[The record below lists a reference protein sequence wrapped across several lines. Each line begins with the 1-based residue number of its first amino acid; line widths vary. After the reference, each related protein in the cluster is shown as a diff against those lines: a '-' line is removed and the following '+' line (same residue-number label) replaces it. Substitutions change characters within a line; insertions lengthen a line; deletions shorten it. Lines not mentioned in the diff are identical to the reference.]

1 MRIAIAPPKS
11 GLQDYI
17 DWLSLHFS
25 ISVLAPDDDLSQYDG
40 LVLTGGAD
48 IGKNLER
55 DKVEKIY
62 LDRALFLGIP
72 VLGICRGMQL
82 VNVYLG
88 GTLLDDI
95 DETTCNHGLDRELL
109 ATEGM
114 KITQMPSSFHDLF
127 LKDNVIKVN
136 SRHHQA
142 IDKLADG
149 LKTTGVANDGIIEM
163 AENNQFLLVQWHPER
178 PEVRDHICSKM
189 VIEKFT
195 EMINDTQKDHNKTK
209 LFNKA

>member
-25 ISVLAPDDDLSQYDG
+25 ISVLEPGEDLEPYQG

-48 IGKNLER
+48 IGKNQER
-55 DKVEKIY
+55 DRIEKIY
-62 LDRALFLGIP
+62 LDRALCLGIP

-82 VNVYLG
+82 VNIYLG
-88 GTLLDDI
+88 GTLIEDI
-95 DETTCNHGLDRELL
+95 EETLCNHGLDRELL

-114 KITQMPSSFHDLF
+114 RISTMPSSFHDVF
-127 LKDNVIKVN
+127 FENTVIKVN

-142 IDKLADG
+142 INKLADS
-149 LKTTGVANDGIIEM
+149 LLATGVATDGIIEM
-163 AENNQFLLVQWHPER
+163 AENDQFILVQWHPER
-178 PEVRDHICSKM
+178 PEVRNDICSKM
-189 VIEKFT
+189 VIEKFF
-195 EMINDTQKDHNKTK
+195 NLLNGKKYKD
-209 LFNKA
+209 

>member
-25 ISVLAPDDDLSQYDG
+25 ISVLEPGEDLEPYQG

-48 IGKNLER
+48 IGKNQER
-55 DKVEKIY
+55 DRIEKIY
-62 LDRALFLGIP
+62 LDRALCLGIP

-88 GTLLDDI
+88 GTLIEDI
-95 DETTCNHGLDRELL
+95 EETLCNHGLDRELL

-114 KITQMPSSFHDLF
+114 RISTMPSSFHDVF
-127 LKDNVIKVN
+127 FENTVIKVN

-142 IDKLADG
+142 IDKLADS
-149 LKTTGVANDGIIEM
+149 LLATGVATDGIIEI
-163 AENNQFLLVQWHPER
+163 AENDQFILVQWHPER
-178 PEVRDHICSKM
+178 PEVRNDICSKM
-189 VIEKFT
+189 IIEKFSSLLN
-195 EMINDTQKDHNKTK
+195 EKKYKD
-209 LFNKA
+209 

>member
-25 ISVLAPDDDLSQYDG
+25 ISVLEPGEDLEPYQG

-48 IGKNLER
+48 IGKNPER
-55 DKVEKIY
+55 DRIEKIY
-62 LDRALFLGIP
+62 LDRALCLGIP

-88 GTLLDDI
+88 GTLIEDI
-95 DETTCNHGLDRELL
+95 EETLCNHGLDRELL

-114 KITQMPSSFHDLF
+114 RISTMPSSFHDVF
-127 LKDNVIKVN
+127 FENTVIKVN

-142 IDKLADG
+142 IDKLADS
-149 LKTTGVANDGIIEM
+149 LLATGIAADGIIEM
-163 AENNQFLLVQWHPER
+163 AENEQFILVQWHPER
-178 PEVRDHICSKM
+178 PEVRNDICSKM
-189 VIEKFT
+189 VIEKFSSLLN
-195 EMINDTQKDHNKTK
+195 EKEYKDQTK
-209 LFNKA
+209 YH

>member
-25 ISVLAPDDDLSQYDG
+25 ISILEPGEDLEPYQG

-48 IGKNLER
+48 IGKNQER
-55 DKVEKIY
+55 DRIEKIY
-62 LDRALFLGIP
+62 LDRALCLGIP

-88 GTLLDDI
+88 GTLIEDI
-95 DETTCNHGLDRELL
+95 EETLCNHGLDRELL

-114 KITQMPSSFHDLF
+114 RISTMPSSFHDVF
-127 LKDNVIKVN
+127 FENTVIKVN

-142 IDKLADG
+142 IDKLADS
-149 LKTTGVANDGIIEM
+149 LLATGVATDGIIEI
-163 AENNQFLLVQWHPER
+163 AENDQFILVQWHPER
-178 PEVRDHICSKM
+178 PEVRNDICSKI
-189 VIEKFT
+189 VIEKFSSLLN
-195 EMINDTQKDHNKTK
+195 EKQYKD
-209 LFNKA
+209 

>member
-25 ISVLAPDDDLSQYDG
+25 ISVLEPGEDLEPYQG

-48 IGKNLER
+48 IGKNQER
-55 DKVEKIY
+55 DRIEKIY
-62 LDRALFLGIP
+62 LDRALCLGIP

-88 GTLLDDI
+88 GTLIEDI
-95 DETTCNHGLDRELL
+95 EETLCNHGLDRELL

-114 KITQMPSSFHDLF
+114 RISTMPSSFHDVF
-127 LKDNVIKVN
+127 FENTVIKVN

-142 IDKLADG
+142 IDKLADS
-149 LKTTGVANDGIIEM
+149 LLATGVAADGIIEI
-163 AENNQFLLVQWHPER
+163 AENDQFILVQWHPER
-178 PEVRDHICSKM
+178 PEVRNDICSKM
-189 VIEKFT
+189 VIEKFYSLLN
-195 EMINDTQKDHNKTK
+195 EKEYKD
-209 LFNKA
+209 

>member
-25 ISVLAPDDDLSQYDG
+25 ISVLEPGEDLEPYQG

-48 IGKNLER
+48 IGKNQER
-55 DKVEKIY
+55 DRIEKIY
-62 LDRALFLGIP
+62 LDRALCLGIP

-88 GTLLDDI
+88 GTLIEDI
-95 DETTCNHGLDRELL
+95 EETLCNHGLDRELL

-114 KITQMPSSFHDLF
+114 RISTMPSSFHDVF
-127 LKDNVIKVN
+127 FENTVIKVN

-142 IDKLADG
+142 IDKLADS
-149 LKTTGVANDGIIEM
+149 LLATGIAADGIIEI
-163 AENNQFLLVQWHPER
+163 AENDQFILVQWHPER
-178 PEVRDHICSKM
+178 PEVRNDICSKM
-189 VIEKFT
+189 VIEKFSSLLN
-195 EMINDTQKDHNKTK
+195 EKKFKD
-209 LFNKA
+209 

>member
-25 ISVLAPDDDLSQYDG
+25 ISILEPGEDLEPYQG

-48 IGKNLER
+48 IGKNQER
-55 DKVEKIY
+55 DRIEKIY
-62 LDRALFLGIP
+62 LDRALCLGIP

-88 GTLLDDI
+88 GTLIEDI
-95 DETTCNHGLDRELL
+95 EETLCNHGLDRELL

-114 KITQMPSSFHDLF
+114 RISTMPSSFHDVF
-127 LKDNVIKVN
+127 FENTVIKVN

-142 IDKLADG
+142 IDKLADS
-149 LKTTGVANDGIIEM
+149 LLATGIAADGIIEI
-163 AENNQFLLVQWHPER
+163 AENDQFILVQWHPER
-178 PEVRDHICSKM
+178 PEVRNDICSKM
-189 VIEKFT
+189 VIEKFSSLLN
-195 EMINDTQKDHNKTK
+195 EKKYKD
-209 LFNKA
+209 

>member
-25 ISVLAPDDDLSQYDG
+25 ISVLEPGEDLEPYQG

-48 IGKNLER
+48 IGKNQER
-55 DKVEKIY
+55 DRIEKIY
-62 LDRALFLGIP
+62 LDRALCLGIP

-88 GTLLDDI
+88 GTLIEDI
-95 DETTCNHGLDRELL
+95 EETLCNHGLDRELL

-114 KITQMPSSFHDLF
+114 RISTMPSSFHDVF
-127 LKDNVIKVN
+127 FENTVIKVN

-142 IDKLADG
+142 IDKLADS
-149 LKTTGVANDGIIEM
+149 LLTTGVATDGIIEM
-163 AENNQFLLVQWHPER
+163 AENDQFILVQWHPER
-178 PEVRDHICSKM
+178 PEVRNDICSKFI
-189 VIEKFT
+189 IEKF
-195 EMINDTQKDHNKTK
+195 NYP
-209 LFNKA
+209 

>member
-25 ISVLAPDDDLSQYDG
+25 ISVLEPGEDLEPYQG

-48 IGKNLER
+48 IGKNQER
-55 DKVEKIY
+55 DRIEKIY
-62 LDRALFLGIP
+62 LDRALCLGIP

-88 GTLLDDI
+88 GTLIEDI
-95 DETTCNHGLDRELL
+95 EETLCNHGLDRELL

-114 KITQMPSSFHDLF
+114 RISTMPSSFHDVF
-127 LKDNVIKVN
+127 FENTVIKVN

-142 IDKLADG
+142 IDKLADS
-149 LKTTGVANDGIIEM
+149 LLATGVATDGIIEI
-163 AENNQFLLVQWHPER
+163 AENDQFILVQWHPER
-178 PEVRDHICSKM
+178 PEVRNDICSKM
-189 VIEKFT
+189 VIEKFSSLLN
-195 EMINDTQKDHNKTK
+195 EKKYKD
-209 LFNKA
+209 

>member
-25 ISVLAPDDDLSQYDG
+25 ISVLEPGEDLEPYQG

-48 IGKNLER
+48 IGKNQER
-55 DKVEKIY
+55 DRIEKIY
-62 LDRALFLGIP
+62 LDRALCLGIP

-88 GTLLDDI
+88 GTLIEDI
-95 DETTCNHGLDRELL
+95 EETLCNHGLDRELL

-114 KITQMPSSFHDLF
+114 RISTMPSSFHDVF
-127 LKDNVIKVN
+127 FENTVIKVN

-142 IDKLADG
+142 IDKLADS
-149 LKTTGVANDGIIEM
+149 LLATGIAADGIIEI
-163 AENNQFLLVQWHPER
+163 AENDQFILVQWHPER
-178 PEVRDHICSKM
+178 PEVRNDICSKM
-189 VIEKFT
+189 VIEKFSSLLN
-195 EMINDTQKDHNKTK
+195 EKKYKD
-209 LFNKA
+209 

>member
-25 ISVLAPDDDLSQYDG
+25 ISVLEPGEDLEPYQG

-48 IGKNLER
+48 IGKNQER
-55 DKVEKIY
+55 DRIEKIY
-62 LDRALFLGIP
+62 LDRALCLGIP

-88 GTLLDDI
+88 GTLIEDI
-95 DETTCNHGLDRELL
+95 EETLCNHGLDRELL

-114 KITQMPSSFHDLF
+114 RISTMPSSFHDVF
-127 LKDNVIKVN
+127 FENTVIKVN

-142 IDKLADG
+142 IDKLADS
-149 LKTTGVANDGIIEM
+149 LLATGVATDGIIEM
-163 AENNQFLLVQWHPER
+163 AENDQFILVQWHPER
-178 PEVRDHICSKM
+178 PEVRNDICSKM
-189 VIEKFT
+189 VIEKFFNLLS
-195 EMINDTQKDHNKTK
+195 EKEYKD
-209 LFNKA
+209 

>member
-25 ISVLAPDDDLSQYDG
+25 ISILEPGEDLEPYQG

-48 IGKNLER
+48 IGKNQER
-55 DKVEKIY
+55 DRIEKIY
-62 LDRALFLGIP
+62 LDRALCLGIP

-88 GTLLDDI
+88 GTLIEDI
-95 DETTCNHGLDRELL
+95 EETLCNHGLDRELL

-114 KITQMPSSFHDLF
+114 RISTMPSSFHDVF
-127 LKDNVIKVN
+127 FENTVIKVN

-142 IDKLADG
+142 IDKLADS
-149 LKTTGVANDGIIEM
+149 LLATGIAADGIIEI
-163 AENNQFLLVQWHPER
+163 AENDQFILVQWHPER
-178 PEVRDHICSKM
+178 PEVRNDICSKM
-189 VIEKFT
+189 VIEKFSSLL
-195 EMINDTQKDHNKTK
+195 NGKKYKD
-209 LFNKA
+209 

>member
-25 ISVLAPDDDLSQYDG
+25 IGVLESDDDLESYQG

-48 IGKNLER
+48 IGKNPER
-55 DKVEKIY
+55 DRIEKIY

-88 GTLLDDI
+88 GTLIEDI
-95 DETTCNHGLDRELL
+95 EETLCNHGLDRELL
-109 ATEGM
+109 AVEGM
-114 KITQMPSSFHDLF
+114 RISTMPSSFHDVF
-127 LKDNVIKVN
+127 FENTVIKVN

-149 LKTTGVANDGIIEM
+149 LTSTGIAADGIIEM
-163 AENNQFLLVQWHPER
+163 AENEQFILVQWHPER
-178 PEVRDHICSKM
+178 PEVRNDICSKM
-189 VIEKFT
+189 VIEKFSSLLN
-195 EMINDTQKDHNKTK
+195 EKECKDQTK
-209 LFNKA
+209 YH

>member
-1 MRIAIAPPKS
+1 MHIAIAPPKS

-25 ISVLAPDDDLSQYDG
+25 ISVLTPDDDLSKYDG

-55 DKVEKIY
+55 DRIEKIY
-62 LDRALFLGIP
+62 LDRALDLGIP
-72 VLGICRGMQL
+72 ILGICRGMQL

-95 DETTCNHGLDRELL
+95 EETVCKHGFDRELL
-109 ATEGM
+109 STDGM
-114 KITQMPSSFHDLF
+114 RLSQMPSSFHDL
-127 LKDNVIKVN
+127 LLEDITIKIN

-142 IDKLADG
+142 IDKLAEG
-149 LKTTGVANDGIIEM
+149 LKSTGVAADGIIEM
-163 AENNQFLLVQWHPER
+163 AENDQFLLVQWHPER
-178 PEVRDHICSKM
+178 PEVRDHICSKL
-189 VIEKFT
+189 VIEKFNDL
-195 EMINDTQKDHNKTK
+195 INVKKGYSGT
-209 LFNKA
+209 

>member
-25 ISVLAPDDDLSQYDG
+25 ISVLEPGEDLEPYQG

-48 IGKNLER
+48 IGKNQER
-55 DKVEKIY
+55 DRIEKIY
-62 LDRALFLGIP
+62 LDRALCLGIP

-88 GTLLDDI
+88 GTLIEDI
-95 DETTCNHGLDRELL
+95 EETLCNHGLDRELL

-114 KITQMPSSFHDLF
+114 RISTMPSSFHDVF
-127 LKDNVIKVN
+127 FENTVIKVN

-142 IDKLADG
+142 IDKLADS
-149 LKTTGVANDGIIEM
+149 LLATGVATDGIIEI
-163 AENNQFLLVQWHPER
+163 AENDQFILVQWHPER
-178 PEVRDHICSKM
+178 PEVRNDICSKM
-189 VIEKFT
+189 VIEKFSSLLN
-195 EMINDTQKDHNKTK
+195 EKKFKD
-209 LFNKA
+209 

>member
-25 ISVLAPDDDLSQYDG
+25 ISVLEPGEDLEPYQG

-48 IGKNLER
+48 IGKNQER
-55 DKVEKIY
+55 DRIEKIY
-62 LDRALFLGIP
+62 LDRALCLGIP

-88 GTLLDDI
+88 GTLIEDI
-95 DETTCNHGLDRELL
+95 EETLCNHGLDRELL

-114 KITQMPSSFHDLF
+114 RISTMPSSFHDVF
-127 LKDNVIKVN
+127 FENTVIKVN

-142 IDKLADG
+142 IDKLADS
-149 LKTTGVANDGIIEM
+149 LLATGVATDGIIEI
-163 AENNQFLLVQWHPER
+163 AENDQFILVQWHPER
-178 PEVRDHICSKM
+178 PEVRNDICSKI
-189 VIEKFT
+189 VIEKFSSLLN
-195 EMINDTQKDHNKTK
+195 EKQYKD
-209 LFNKA
+209 

>member
-25 ISVLAPDDDLSQYDG
+25 ISVLEPGEDLELYQG

-48 IGKNLER
+48 IGKNQER
-55 DKVEKIY
+55 DRIEKIY
-62 LDRALFLGIP
+62 LDRALCLGIP

-88 GTLLDDI
+88 GTLIEDI
-95 DETTCNHGLDRELL
+95 EETLCNHGLDRELL

-114 KITQMPSSFHDLF
+114 RISTMPSSFHDVF
-127 LKDNVIKVN
+127 FENTVIKVN

-142 IDKLADG
+142 IDKLADS
-149 LKTTGVANDGIIEM
+149 LLATGVAADGIIEI
-163 AENNQFLLVQWHPER
+163 AENDQFILVQWHPER
-178 PEVRDHICSKM
+178 PEVRNDICSKM
-189 VIEKFT
+189 VIEKFYSLLN
-195 EMINDTQKDHNKTK
+195 EKEYKD
-209 LFNKA
+209 

>member
-25 ISVLAPDDDLSQYDG
+25 ISVLEPGEDLEPYQG

-48 IGKNLER
+48 IGKNQER
-55 DKVEKIY
+55 DRIEKIY
-62 LDRALFLGIP
+62 LDRALCLGIP

-88 GTLLDDI
+88 GTLIEDI
-95 DETTCNHGLDRELL
+95 EETLCNHGLDRELL

-114 KITQMPSSFHDLF
+114 RISTMPSSFHDVF
-127 LKDNVIKVN
+127 FENTVIKVN

-142 IDKLADG
+142 IDKLADS
-149 LKTTGVANDGIIEM
+149 LLATGVATDGIIEI
-163 AENNQFLLVQWHPER
+163 AENDQFILVQWHPER
-178 PEVRDHICSKM
+178 PEVRNDICSKI
-189 VIEKFT
+189 VIEKFSSLLN
-195 EMINDTQKDHNKTK
+195 EKEYKD
-209 LFNKA
+209 

>member
-25 ISVLAPDDDLSQYDG
+25 ISVLEPGEDLEPYQG

-48 IGKNLER
+48 IGKNQER
-55 DKVEKIY
+55 DRIEKIY
-62 LDRALFLGIP
+62 LDRALCLGIP

-88 GTLLDDI
+88 GTLIEDI
-95 DETTCNHGLDRELL
+95 EETLCNHGLDRELL

-114 KITQMPSSFHDLF
+114 RISIMPSSFHDVF
-127 LKDNVIKVN
+127 FENTVIKVN

-142 IDKLADG
+142 IDKLADS
-149 LKTTGVANDGIIEM
+149 LLATGVATDGIIEM
-163 AENNQFLLVQWHPER
+163 AENEQFILVQWHPER
-178 PEVRDHICSKM
+178 PEVRNDICSKM
-189 VIEKFT
+189 VIEKFSSLLN
-195 EMINDTQKDHNKTK
+195 EKEYKDQTK
-209 LFNKA
+209 YH

>member
-25 ISVLAPDDDLSQYDG
+25 ISVLEPGEDLEPYQG

-48 IGKNLER
+48 IGKNQER
-55 DKVEKIY
+55 DRIEKIY
-62 LDRALFLGIP
+62 LDRALCLGIP

-88 GTLLDDI
+88 GTLIEDI
-95 DETTCNHGLDRELL
+95 EETLCNHGLDRELL

-114 KITQMPSSFHDLF
+114 RISTMPSSFHDVF
-127 LKDNVIKVN
+127 FENTVIKVN

-142 IDKLADG
+142 IDKLADS
-149 LKTTGVANDGIIEM
+149 LLATGVATDGIIEM
-163 AENNQFLLVQWHPER
+163 AENDQFILVQWHPER
-178 PEVRDHICSKM
+178 PEVRNDICSKM
-189 VIEKFT
+189 IIEKFSSLLN
-195 EMINDTQKDHNKTK
+195 EKKYKD
-209 LFNKA
+209 

>member
-17 DWLSLHFS
+17 DWLSLHFV
-25 ISVLAPDDDLSQYDG
+25 ITVLEPGDDLSKYDG

-55 DKVEKIY
+55 DRIEKIY
-62 LDRALFLGIP
+62 LDRALFLGLP

-95 DETTCNHGLDRELL
+95 EETICMHGLDRELL
-109 ATEGM
+109 SIEGM
-114 KITQMPSSFHDLF
+114 KLSQMPSSFHDLF
-127 LKDNVIKVN
+127 MDDNVIKIN

-149 LKTTGVANDGIIEM
+149 LVPTGVANDGVIEM
-163 AENNQFLLVQWHPER
+163 AENAQFLLVQWHPER
-178 PEVRDHICSKM
+178 QEVREHICSTM
-189 VIEKFT
+189 VIEKFK
-195 EMINDTQKDHNKTK
+195 EIIYAKSKVC
-209 LFNKA
+209 

>member
-25 ISVLAPDDDLSQYDG
+25 ISVLEPDEDLKDYQG

-48 IGKNLER
+48 IGKNPER
-55 DKVEKIY
+55 DRIEKYY

-72 VLGICRGMQL
+72 VLGVCRGMQL

-88 GTLLDDI
+88 GTLLQDI
-95 DETTCNHGLDRELL
+95 EETVCNHGLDRELL
-109 ATEGM
+109 SKDGM
-114 KITQMPSSFHDLF
+114 KISTMPSSFHEVF
-127 LKDNVIKVN
+127 FENTVIRVN

-142 IDKLADG
+142 IDKLADS
-149 LKTTGVANDGIIEM
+149 LNSVGVATDGIIEM
-163 AENNQFLLVQWHPER
+163 ASNGQFILVQWHPER
-178 PEVRDHICSKM
+178 PEVRNSMCSTM
-189 VIEKFT
+189 VIEKFK
-195 EMINDTQKDHNKTK
+195 E
-209 LFNKA
+209 LLSEKANQDKAKHSQA

>member
-1 MRIAIAPPKS
+1 MQIGIAPPKS

-25 ISVLAPDDDLSQYDG
+25 ISVITPDDDLSKYDG

-55 DKVEKIY
+55 DRIEKIY
-62 LDRALFLGIP
+62 LDRALDLGVP

-95 DETTCNHGLDRELL
+95 EETVCKHGLDRELL
-109 ATEGM
+109 SIESM
-114 KITQMPSSFHDLF
+114 RLSQMPSSFHDLF
-127 LKDNVIKVN
+127 LSNTVIKVN

-142 IDKLADG
+142 IDKLAET
-149 LKTTGVANDGIIEM
+149 LKSTGISADGIIEM
-163 AENNQFLLVQWHPER
+163 AENDQFILVQWHPER
-178 PEVRDHICSKM
+178 LEVRNHICSKM
-189 VIEKFT
+189 VIEKFKNL
-195 EMINDTQKDHNKTK
+195 INVKKGYSST
-209 LFNKA
+209 

>member
-25 ISVLAPDDDLSQYDG
+25 ISVLEPGEDLEPYQG

-48 IGKNLER
+48 IGKNPER
-55 DKVEKIY
+55 DRIEKTY
-62 LDRALFLGIP
+62 LDRALCLGIP

-88 GTLLDDI
+88 GTLIEDI
-95 DETTCNHGLDRELL
+95 EETLCNHGLDRELL
-109 ATEGM
+109 AIEGM
-114 KITQMPSSFHDLF
+114 RISTMPSSFHDVF
-127 LKDNVIKVN
+127 FENTVIKVN

-142 IDKLADG
+142 IDKLADS
-149 LKTTGVANDGIIEM
+149 LLATGIAADGIIEI
-163 AENNQFLLVQWHPER
+163 AENDQFILVQWHPER
-178 PEVRDHICSKM
+178 PEVRNDICSKM
-189 VIEKFT
+189 VIEKFSSLLN
-195 EMINDTQKDHNKTK
+195 EKEYKD
-209 LFNKA
+209 